1 MNPPGNSM
9 HASLFN
15 PVRLFAALCTV
26 AQQAPLSMG
35 TFQARILEWVAMP
48 SSRRSS
54 QLKDQS
60 QVSRIASRL
69 FTV

>member
-35 TFQARILEWVAMP
+35 
-48 SSRRSS
+48 
-54 QLKDQS
+54 
-60 QVSRIASRL
+60 L
-69 FTV
+69 FMQEYWSGLPFPAAGDFPDP